1 MRRGA
6 ALMAA
11 AASAL
16 VIAGC
21 TVDGTPVADPAAP
34 STSTTTYS
42 SVPGYSG
49 PSYPTPSY
57 PTKPPSFAPPPDDT
71 VREVPAPANWA
82 TMTCREYID
91 LDLSTQ
97 VAVIKALGATRNF
110 VPVARIFSVLCT
122 GQPETTVADMLRRGG
137 PN

>member
-1 MRRGA
+1 MRRA
-6 ALMAA
+6 AAFVAA

-21 TVDGTPVADPAAP
+21 TVDGTPIADPAAP
-34 STSTTTYS
+34 STSTTAYS
-42 SVPGYSG
+42 SIPGYSS
-49 PSYPTPSY
+49 PSYPTQ
-57 PTKPPSFAPPPDDT
+57 PPSFAPTPDDT
-71 VREVPAPANWA
+71 VRDVPAPANWA
-82 TMTCREYID
+82 TMTCREFID

-97 VAVIKALGATRNF
+97 VAVLKALGATRNF

-122 GQPETTVADMLRRGG
+122 GQPDSVVADMLRRGG